1 MQAAVTHCA
10 VTQQFLVRPAQGLAG
25 VGWQV
30 FGSLVIGWMVLLAFV
45 ALCLGAWPMLP
56 FCGLEILVVAWAW
69 RFFWKSSRY
78 RETLTVENETV
89 VAQRWRKNK
98 APSES
103 LRLPKAWAHVR
114 VEWSSRG
121 RDSRPAEPKVLL
133 QAMGK
138 RFEMGCCLGGEQRLA
153 LARQVE
159 HWLALVQSEAA
170 QIEYSNTR
178 DN

>member
-1 MQAAVTHCA
+1 MQATTNHGAITHL
-10 VTQQFLVRPAQGLAG
+10 FLVQPAQGLAG

-30 FGSLVIGWMVLLAFV
+30 FCLLVIGWAALLAGV

-56 FCGLEILVVAWAW
+56 FCGLEILAVSLVWWAL
-69 RFFWKSSRY
+69 RKRSRY
-78 RETLTVENETV
+78 HETLTVEQDMV
-89 VAQRWRKNK
+89 VAQRWRTNK

-103 LRLPKAWAHVR
+103 LHLPRAWAHVR
-114 VEWSSRG
+114 VEWPPPG

-138 RFEMGCCLGGEQRLA
+138 RFEMGCCLDGEQRLA

-159 HWLALVQSEAA
+159 HWLTLVQSEST
-170 QIEYSNTR
+170 QIETR
-178 DN
+178 HSA